1 MGEVSY
7 KGHRYPAE
15 IIAHCG
21 WLYHRFPLSFREVEE
36 LMLVRGVTHVRDDP
50 AVVRQVRTRLRGRP
64 APPPTPTRRQVAPR
78 RGVLDDHRP
87 SSLPVAGRRPG
98 RQRPGHPDLTSPGC
112 QRRQAVLLL
121 SC

>member
-15 IIAHCG
+15 IIAHCV

-36 LMLVRGVTHVRDDP
+36 LMLVRGVIVTYETIRQ
-50 AVVRQVRTRLRGRP
+50 VVRQVRTRLRGRP

-78 RGVLDDHRP
+78 R
-87 SSLPVAGRRPG
+87 A
-98 RQRPGHPDLTSPGC
+98 
-112 QRRQAVLLL
+112 L
-121 SC
+121 ST